1 MHLQY
6 ILLLIP
12 HVVVADG
19 RVGRFR
25 GFVEAINNRD
35 TSYVQNCNDD
45 VSSTNSNSSGGF
57 PTIGTAKYEYVG
69 TAINMNGD
77 GNLSNEYRTCGTVK
91 IDTNNS
97 SERSFHNSNRY
108 FRMTFPPNSVA
119 DDQPAYW
126 LCVWEDLMSD
136 SLDKGDTAL
145 CARAKIRAQL
155 KLKIDDVNDDGIPT
169 SLSSFTTFFENEDG
183 DAFPINTYT
192 KYTLV

>member
-1 MHLQY
+1 MRLQY

-12 HVVVADG
+12 HVVAADG

-35 TSYVQNCNDD
+35 TSYVQNCNDVD
-45 VSSTNSNSSGGF
+45 DSSGGF
-57 PTIGTAKYEYVG
+57 PQFNSEYSYIG

-77 GNLSNEYRTCGTVK
+77 GIMSREYRTCGTVK
-91 IDTNNS
+91 IETNHKS
-97 SERSFHNSNRY
+97 SERSFHHSSRY

-126 LCVWEDLMSD
+126 LCVWEDLMSNFV
-136 SLDKGDTAL
+136 DKGDTAL
-145 CARAKIRAQL
+145 CARANIKAQL
-155 KLKIDDVNDDGIPT
+155 KLSVDDVNDEGIPT